1 MDPEDPDFGAKFDT
15 AFQSVKSKLN
25 SIEARRTVPK
35 VFLLSSTR
43 KIVTQV
49 VADWGCVGFLAPND
63 PVFQDRFQAAYAVEV
78 LKLKVSLKLLY
89 DTLVHLFSP
98 NFVTQDIGNERAN
111 AAKFLEEYGCGEIDP
126 TGKEFVEKYL
136 STFTETVV
144 ERRGDEDIYYLGSI
158 QGDKLLAK
166 YGCIPNSHNK

>member
-1 MDPEDPDFGAKFDT
+1 MKTSLSVSTYWIATTLRVSRRASALTMQTYGCKVDPEDPDFGAKFDT

-78 LKLKVSLKLLY
+78 LKLKVSLKLLCY
-89 DTLVHLFSP
+89 FGRP
-98 NFVTQDIGNERAN
+98 FQ
-111 AAKFLEEYGCGEIDP
+111 P
-126 TGKEFVEKYL
+126 
-136 STFTETVV
+136 
-144 ERRGDEDIYYLGSI
+144 
-158 QGDKLLAK
+158 
-166 YGCIPNSHNK
+166 